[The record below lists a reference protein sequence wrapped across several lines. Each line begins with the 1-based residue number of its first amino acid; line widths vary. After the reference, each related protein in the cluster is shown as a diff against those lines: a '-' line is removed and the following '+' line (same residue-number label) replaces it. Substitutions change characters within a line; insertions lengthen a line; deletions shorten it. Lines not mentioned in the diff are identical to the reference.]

1 MREQDQ
7 EIRSPPPPAPRV
19 NGQRRRALMRNQQGF
34 PPFSFVKSGAMV
46 MNQEETK
53 SHRCPSLG
61 PLPCLLFLTQ
71 CSALIIDS
79 PPS

>member
-1 MREQDQ
+1 
-7 EIRSPPPPAPRV
+7 
-19 NGQRRRALMRNQQGF
+19 MRNQQGF

-53 SHRCPSLG
+53 SPCCPSLG
-61 PLPCLLFLTQ
+61 PPSCLLFLAQ